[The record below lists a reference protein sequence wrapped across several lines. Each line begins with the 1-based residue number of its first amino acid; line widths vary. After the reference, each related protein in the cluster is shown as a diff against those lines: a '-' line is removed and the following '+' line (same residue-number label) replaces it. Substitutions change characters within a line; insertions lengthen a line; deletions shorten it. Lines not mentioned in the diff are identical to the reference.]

1 MSLPPFLRSFVLF
14 ALVTVIGC
22 AFGGED
28 DVASHQQA
36 LTAEL
41 APTDS
46 VGALPGS
53 LSVDFDGQAHYTI
66 PIEVPP
72 ARADHVPQLAFSYS
86 SSDAVG
92 ALGRGWSLSGLSAIT
107 RCAQSIAIDGAYRAV
122 AYDEEDAFCLD
133 GARLLHVGMV
143 DGVREYRTEQE
154 SFVRAFAY
162 EDHGVEGPS
171 RWEVRRPDGTVALY
185 GKGSNSQARISS
197 EPRVASWLVS
207 LVRDRFGNLIEV
219 EYDHHYPT
227 DPALDPAVTGARGLV
242 PEVTLKRIRYGSHES
257 GLEATAELT
266 FEYEERP
273 DIRSGHAAGLSWS
286 QTRRLVRVHTSAGLE
301 TKAFRT
307 YHLDYETTGATGA
320 SRLVA
325 IQDCVLATPGS
336 GASEQRDGKV
346 CRPKTTFEWEVGD
359 LDAENETIT
368 RSWDFEHLADAGY
381 FGPEGGVQSWF
392 EHTPLFTLDFDGD
405 GSDDVGYI
413 VDGNV
418 VIHASSESHERR
430 VVYDNAADFA
440 AEARQYDVLDYNHDG
455 RDDLGF
461 FSRGSLRWI
470 SGIAFELTYVIALSD
485 GDSFSFMNTGIT
497 KPFSWFAFAPGSQ
510 FWPIH
515 VAQAGGMTYMSTVDL
530 LNPNANNS
538 FWRIAD
544 FTGDGELDMLA
555 CEVQSRI
562 DLEPVIGNR
571 CIRQAE
577 HFDWD
582 PTGAG
587 LGVPAHCGGELSLQ
601 GLMDGS
607 GESPMLD
614 VGAFCR
620 NAHNPMLGSV
630 VADFTGDGVADLMF
644 LDVYSGRGSHS
655 SLVPLPRSRVDEG
668 WFFADDSDPNWKI
681 LTFDRRL
688 GVGHQMI
695 DTGINARYHV
705 APAAADLNGDGVADI
720 VTREDDARVGD
731 PATGG
736 LDTLDVFRDG
746 RWARLVRHGWI
757 STGRGFVHVN
767 PDELLPDAS
776 AVGDEHSNTTYLIK
790 NCRTGI
796 AGGCGREAKRYVWYH
811 QPDTCS
817 DFDLDGRTDCVSSG
831 VPLDRA
837 LDPERGGGLARWTP
851 EPGVLEFDTFWW
863 RPGSDH
869 GGRFVEASSFSES
882 QTLRV
887 RTLDGHY
894 GEIQRAPIA
903 RALDANGDGAPDML
917 SADVRNRYP
926 SEDRFPARFKVVLNN
941 KGAPERIT
949 EFRDGLGK
957 RSVVTYTPMTN
968 PDVYTSDPT
977 CERSDPDRV
986 RCDIDARRVVA
997 SVVTHG
1003 GELPAETRYRYWD
1016 GRTAL
1021 DGRGWLGFRKVAV
1034 TDLATRRVSTYRF
1047 NRSFDEATNAYYTA
1061 RRPVHVTHLVQG
1073 RNLKHDGDSS
1083 RTIGTELFIDYAI
1096 HTHDG
1101 RWSTVVDQQYVRH
1114 YEDLRYFPLDPYAD
1128 QPFAGLTPVHTGT
1141 TAYTYRDD
1149 VSWSQRDLP
1158 FRTASGVDIER
1169 DRVREYSEREYEPE
1183 PTIRPDDFSTPW
1195 IVGRVSADRSWVE
1208 GDDCES
1214 DLSVRMKYHPHHGG
1228 LEYTIRQPDDLAPP
1242 RSDEDR
1248 RAEVLESIVSHD
1260 AYGNLESA
1268 IERDLDG
1275 NERTTKLHYEYPGA
1289 TFPSAAE
1296 NALGHTVK
1304 AAFHRENG
1312 APFAIIDPNGR
1323 IERTSVDGFGRV
1335 VGGSSATGDSFTVR
1349 YVRVDGDPVPL
1360 RVITSTTSGSL
1371 AAQGMNAAGQV
1382 VWSEWRELRNALP
1395 VTVRAL
1401 RRYDAAGRVVEES
1414 EPFFEG
1420 ESATHW
1426 TQHEYD
1432 EVGTLRVAR
1441 SPAGRFTYRRTPD
1454 HRMATDALGF
1464 ETTLVLDG
1472 RGNVVQGIEPA
1483 PGGTIRHAYCADG
1496 RLRQT
1501 VDPHGNTTTIEYDT
1515 LGRRR
1520 YLDDPDRGAEWTDYD
1535 AFDQVVH
1542 TLDAGNR
1549 DVWLDYDPLGRL
1561 IVRKDVSGETTWKFD
1576 VAPHGLGAL
1585 ASTQSPD
1592 GIATEYSYH
1601 PNGLLESEKL
1611 YADSVTLKLSYGYDA
1626 FGRPETIES
1635 PVMRTRAQY
1644 AAGMLLHVRDA
1655 ATGASLWEG
1664 RTYNARGDLREE
1676 RFGNGLVAT
1685 REYQP
1690 GTGRLTRQL
1699 VRRSTTRLQEW
1710 SYGHDANGRVTSR
1723 HDRLNSFQEIYD
1735 FDPVGRLVKV
1745 TSSHDPTLG
1754 LDYDVIGNLIAAS
1767 DVGVLDY
1774 DPSSRPHAV
1783 RKFLGVEQHYDSVG
1797 NHLGDET
1804 RRRVEYNAL
1813 DLPNNIF
1820 RRSDGR
1826 SIQIRYDAEGNRA
1839 ATHGPEGDRYYLGP
1853 LEMRGG
1859 LFVHRV
1865 QVGGRTVAQ
1874 AMRKDG
1880 DPNVEIA
1887 YVHDDHLGSTDL
1899 VTDKSGNVQ
1908 ARFSYDAWGAR
1919 RERAWTRAPE
1929 GPDGTPLVDHGYTGH
1944 EHDDEWG
1951 VIHMR
1956 GRAYDPAMR
1965 RMTGV
1970 DPFVVNPFGV
1980 QAFNRYSYVLN
1991 DPINFIDPSG
2001 FSAVP
2006 NSGEPPSIEYGV
2018 DEWEDELVL
2027 VGRPEKGP
2035 ATPDAGEPAPGTPDR
2050 SPVPERTDPR
2060 PAPREADQGPSLVER
2075 IARLRDE
2082 AINAGATTARDW
2094 VRSINDRG
2102 RVTVGGQ
2109 QLPALDHAS
2118 MAAEGASE
2126 FFDSVVTVHTP
2137 GAPVVSQ
2144 ATAWAQILLTVGTVG
2159 SGTAVAATVR
2169 RGSAAAVLARN
2180 LLRVGADTWFRGAT
2194 AHHIVAGWAPRARQA
2209 RRVLARFRIDIND
2222 AANGVFLPTHR
2233 TPAALRTLSTRAYH
2247 NTLHTRRYYR
2257 SVNDRLAA
2265 AQTRDEALEILE
2277 DIRNEL
2283 RAGTFPF

>member
-1 MSLPPFLRSFVLF
+1 
-14 ALVTVIGC
+14 
-22 AFGGED
+22 
-28 DVASHQQA
+28 
-36 LTAEL
+36 
-41 APTDS
+41 
-46 VGALPGS
+46 
-53 LSVDFDGQAHYTI
+53 
-66 PIEVPP
+66 
-72 ARADHVPQLAFSYS
+72 
-86 SSDAVG
+86 
-92 ALGRGWSLSGLSAIT
+92 
-107 RCAQSIAIDGAYRAV
+107 
-122 AYDEEDAFCLD
+122 
-133 GARLLHVGMV
+133 
-143 DGVREYRTEQE
+143 
-154 SFVRAFAY
+154 
-162 EDHGVEGPS
+162 
-171 RWEVRRPDGTVALY
+171 
-185 GKGSNSQARISS
+185 
-197 EPRVASWLVS
+197 
-207 LVRDRFGNLIEV
+207 
-219 EYDHHYPT
+219 
-227 DPALDPAVTGARGLV
+227 
-242 PEVTLKRIRYGSHES
+242 
-257 GLEATAELT
+257 
-266 FEYEERP
+266 
-273 DIRSGHAAGLSWS
+273 
-286 QTRRLVRVHTSAGLE
+286 
-301 TKAFRT
+301 
-307 YHLDYETTGATGA
+307 
-320 SRLVA
+320 
-325 IQDCVLATPGS
+325 
-336 GASEQRDGKV
+336 
-346 CRPKTTFEWEVGD
+346 
-359 LDAENETIT
+359 
-368 RSWDFEHLADAGY
+368 
-381 FGPEGGVQSWF
+381 
-392 EHTPLFTLDFDGD
+392 
-405 GSDDVGYI
+405 
-413 VDGNV
+413 
-418 VIHASSESHERR
+418 
-430 VVYDNAADFA
+430 
-440 AEARQYDVLDYNHDG
+440 
-455 RDDLGF
+455 
-461 FSRGSLRWI
+461 
-470 SGIAFELTYVIALSD
+470 
-485 GDSFSFMNTGIT
+485 
-497 KPFSWFAFAPGSQ
+497 
-510 FWPIH
+510 
-515 VAQAGGMTYMSTVDL
+515 
-530 LNPNANNS
+530 
-538 FWRIAD
+538 
-544 FTGDGELDMLA
+544 
-555 CEVQSRI
+555 
-562 DLEPVIGNR
+562 
-571 CIRQAE
+571 
-577 HFDWD
+577 
-582 PTGAG
+582 
-587 LGVPAHCGGELSLQ
+587 
-601 GLMDGS
+601 
-607 GESPMLD
+607 
-614 VGAFCR
+614 
-620 NAHNPMLGSV
+620 
-630 VADFTGDGVADLMF
+630 
-644 LDVYSGRGSHS
+644 
-655 SLVPLPRSRVDEG
+655 
-668 WFFADDSDPNWKI
+668 
-681 LTFDRRL
+681 
-688 GVGHQMI
+688 
-695 DTGINARYHV
+695 
-705 APAAADLNGDGVADI
+705 
-720 VTREDDARVGD
+720 
-731 PATGG
+731 
-736 LDTLDVFRDG
+736 
-746 RWARLVRHGWI
+746 
-757 STGRGFVHVN
+757 
-767 PDELLPDAS
+767 
-776 AVGDEHSNTTYLIK
+776 
-790 NCRTGI
+790 
-796 AGGCGREAKRYVWYH
+796 
-811 QPDTCS
+811 
-817 DFDLDGRTDCVSSG
+817 
-831 VPLDRA
+831 
-837 LDPERGGGLARWTP
+837 
-851 EPGVLEFDTFWW
+851 
-863 RPGSDH
+863 
-869 GGRFVEASSFSES
+869 
-882 QTLRV
+882 
-887 RTLDGHY
+887 
-894 GEIQRAPIA
+894 
-903 RALDANGDGAPDML
+903 
-917 SADVRNRYP
+917 
-926 SEDRFPARFKVVLNN
+926 
-941 KGAPERIT
+941 
-949 EFRDGLGK
+949 
-957 RSVVTYTPMTN
+957 
-968 PDVYTSDPT
+968 
-977 CERSDPDRV
+977 
-986 RCDIDARRVVA
+986 
-997 SVVTHG
+997 
-1003 GELPAETRYRYWD
+1003 
-1016 GRTAL
+1016 
-1021 DGRGWLGFRKVAV
+1021 
-1034 TDLATRRVSTYRF
+1034 
-1047 NRSFDEATNAYYTA
+1047 
-1061 RRPVHVTHLVQG
+1061 
-1073 RNLKHDGDSS
+1073 
-1083 RTIGTELFIDYAI
+1083 
-1096 HTHDG
+1096 
-1101 RWSTVVDQQYVRH
+1101 
-1114 YEDLRYFPLDPYAD
+1114 
-1128 QPFAGLTPVHTGT
+1128 
-1141 TAYTYRDD
+1141 
-1149 VSWSQRDLP
+1149 
-1158 FRTASGVDIER
+1158 
-1169 DRVREYSEREYEPE
+1169 
-1183 PTIRPDDFSTPW
+1183 
-1195 IVGRVSADRSWVE
+1195 
-1208 GDDCES
+1208 
-1214 DLSVRMKYHPHHGG
+1214 MKYHPHHGG